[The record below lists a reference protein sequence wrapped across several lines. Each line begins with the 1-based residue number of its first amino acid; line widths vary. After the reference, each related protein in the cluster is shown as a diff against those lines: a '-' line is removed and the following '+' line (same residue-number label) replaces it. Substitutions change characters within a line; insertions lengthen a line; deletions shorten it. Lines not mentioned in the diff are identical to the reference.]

1 MSKATSCDDCR
12 IVYGEH
18 REEDIAPCPL
28 LARAPALR
36 DALRELLERYIY
48 LVRESGVCRWD
59 PETDL
64 KVIAARAA
72 LDGL

>member
-28 LARAPALR
+28 HARAPALR
-36 DALRELLERYIY
+36 DALRLLLEAEK
-48 LVRESGVCRWD
+48 LD
-59 PETDL
+59 DDAPAL
-64 KVIAARAA
+64 IAARQQAKAA

>member
-1 MSKATSCDDCR
+1 MSKATLSER
-12 IVYGEH
+12 VHEALVGTSSEH
-18 REEDIAPCPL
+18 ELCEAVE
-28 LARAPALR
+28 AMES
-36 DALRELLERYIY
+36 ALRELLERYIY